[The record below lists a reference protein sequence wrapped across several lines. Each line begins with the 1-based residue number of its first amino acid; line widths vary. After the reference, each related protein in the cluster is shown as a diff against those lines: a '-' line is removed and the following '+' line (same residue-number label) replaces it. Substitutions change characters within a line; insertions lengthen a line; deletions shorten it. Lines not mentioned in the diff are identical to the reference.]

1 MSKTDPN
8 ETTYRRPLTARQA
21 EVLRTLIDW
30 TLADGFQPSLAEL
43 AAVLGLS
50 SAAGVAIHLTAI
62 ERRGWIERARQ
73 PRAVRIIGGLSEARR
88 LTQVLF
94 EEDNRHGKNCRT
106 ITNH

>member
-1 MSKTDPN
+1 MRPDAET

-43 AAVLGLS
+43 AAILDLS
-50 SAAGVAIHLTAI
+50 SAAGVACHLAAI
-62 ERRGWIERARQ
+62 EQKGWIERARQ

-88 LTQVLF
+88 LTLIF
-94 EEDNRHGKNCRT
+94 LEDDDHGKNSRT
-106 ITNH
+106 ITNR